1 MNIYFKFLSDENLI
15 LPIGD
20 LLHLWKALWGCFQI
34 HPMIIF
40 ECSILQKPYVNSYA
54 ITISERQYLII
65 MLNSQNFL
73 IFLIFS
79 SDFIWTDAVGT
90 HLVENSIGIARQ
102 TSNDPRWERIFTLFY
117 HSEIR
122 KSIACSKQVER

>member
-1 MNIYFKFLSDENLI
+1 MVSFSCMLQLI
-15 LPIGD
+15 I
-20 LLHLWKALWGCFQI
+20 GCFQI

-54 ITISERQYLII
+54 ISISERQYLII

-73 IFLIFS
+73 ILLIFS
-79 SDFIWTDAVGT
+79 SDFIRTDAVGT

-102 TSNDPRWERIFTLFY
+102 TSNDPRWERILTLFY

-122 KSIACSKQVER
+122 KSIANKYSLKLHVQNRLNDSGCN